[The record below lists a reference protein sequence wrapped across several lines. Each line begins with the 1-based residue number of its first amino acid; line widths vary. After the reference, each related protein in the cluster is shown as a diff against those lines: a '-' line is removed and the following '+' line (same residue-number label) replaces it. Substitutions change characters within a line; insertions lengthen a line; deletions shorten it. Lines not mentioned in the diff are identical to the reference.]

1 MNLLA
6 EKAFKLATTGVFTY
20 TDALVWLGGTRNAV
34 RSKIMRAIDSGEIL
48 HIRRGLYCLAKPYNR
63 VGISRNILAN
73 LIYGPSY
80 VSLETA
86 LSFHGWIPEAVHS
99 VSSVSLGRARTFETP
114 LGYFDYVQIKQ
125 MPLLSGVIR
134 VTGERESEGS
144 YYMAK
149 PLKAIADYVASRGL
163 DWTGREPLIE
173 SLRIEEENLESLSSA
188 DFDELDGVYKSLRA
202 RKMLALL
209 RKELGK

>member
-1 MNLLA
+1 MNQLT
-6 EKAFKLATTGVFTY
+6 EKAFELAKTGIFTY
-20 TDALVWLGGTRNAV
+20 ADALIWLGGTRNSV
-34 RSKIMRAIDSGEIL
+34 RSKIMRAVDSGEIV
-48 HIRRGLYCLAKPYNR
+48 HIRRGLYCLSKPYNR
-63 VGISRNILAN
+63 AGISRNMVAN

-80 VSLETA
+80 ISCETA

-125 MPLLSGVIR
+125 TPLLAGVLR

-144 YYMAK
+144 FYMAK

-163 DWTGREPLIE
+163 DWAGSEPLIE
-173 SLRIEEENLESLSSA
+173 SLRIEEENLEALSSS

-209 RKELGK
+209 RKELGR

>member
-99 VSSVSLGRARTFETP
+99 VSSVSLGLARTFETP

>member
-1 MNLLA
+1 MA

-34 RSKIMRAIDSGEIL
+34 RSKTMRAIDSGEIL

>member
-1 MNLLA
+1 MNLLT
-6 EKAFKLATTGVFTY
+6 ERAFELAKTGIFTY
-20 TDALVWLGGTRNAV
+20 TDALVWLGGTRNSV
-34 RSKIMRAIDSGEIL
+34 RSKIMRTIDSGEIL

-63 VGISRNILAN
+63 AGISRNMLAN

-80 VSLETA
+80 ISCETA

-99 VSSVSLGRARTFETP
+99 VSSVSLDRARTFETP
-114 LGYFDYVQIKQ
+114 LGYFDYVQIRQ
-125 MPLLSGVIR
+125 TPLLAGVLR
-134 VTGERESEGS
+134 VTGEREFEGS

-163 DWTGREPLIE
+163 DWTGKEPLIE
-173 SLRIEEENLESLSSA
+173 SLRIEEENLESLSAA

>member
-134 VTGERESEGS
+134 VTGERETEGS

>member
-1 MNLLA
+1 MNFLA

-73 LIYGPSY
+73 FIYGPSY

>member
-86 LSFHGWIPEAVHS
+86 LSFHGWIPEAFHS

>member
-1 MNLLA
+1 MNFLA

-34 RSKIMRAIDSGEIL
+34 RSKTMRAIDSGEIL